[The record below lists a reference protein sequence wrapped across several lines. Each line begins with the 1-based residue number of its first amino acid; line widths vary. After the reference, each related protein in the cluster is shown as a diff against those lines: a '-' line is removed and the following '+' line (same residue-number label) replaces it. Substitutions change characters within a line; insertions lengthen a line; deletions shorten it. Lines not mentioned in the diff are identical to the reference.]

1 MRPID
6 EIRKLRLQ
14 KLNALKRLSF
24 DPYPLET
31 KRTHQISEAVDCF
44 DDISKSE
51 KEIILAGRIRSVRCH
66 GGSAFLDLE
75 DGTGKIQAFLQEDHL
90 GKKNYKT
97 FLDYFDIGDFIE
109 IKGTLFKT
117 KREEKTIFAGD
128 YKILSK
134 SLLPLPEKWH
144 GLKDVEE
151 RYRKRYLDLTFNRET
166 KDKFVKR
173 HEIIQELRNFL
184 IRNGFIE
191 VETPILQ
198 PIYGGAKAKPFKT
211 HLNALEIDLY
221 LRIAPELYLKRL
233 IIGGYE
239 KIFEIGRVFR
249 NEGMDKFH
257 NPDFTIL
264 EFYWA
269 FADYKQLMK
278 MCEEMLYSAVK
289 NIFKNNHIERDGKK
303 IDFKP
308 PFKRIDFF
316 QLIQKET
323 GINLENIHIDALKKR
338 AREMGIKYEKGE
350 AMAEI
355 ADKIY
360 KKYCREKIWEPTFI
374 IHHPYGAFPLAKSNP
389 KEKEKLANFQL
400 VVAGWELVN
409 AFSELNDPIEQKK
422 RFQEQEK
429 MYREGFSEA
438 QRIDNDF
445 IEALEYGMPPC
456 AGFGMGIDR
465 LAALLTGSESLR
477 ESILFPMM
485 RPQEKQ

>member
-1 MRPID
+1 MRQIE
-6 EIRKLRLQ
+6 EIKKIRL
-14 KLNALKRLSF
+14 KRLNALKGLNIN
-24 DPYPLET
+24 PYPLET
-31 KRTHQISEAVDCF
+31 KRTHQISTAIDSF
-44 DDISKSE
+44 DEILKSK
-51 KEIILAGRIRSVRCH
+51 KEIILTGRIKSVRCH
-66 GGSAFLDLE
+66 GGSTFLDIE
-75 DGTGKIQAFLQEDHL
+75 DGTGKIQSFLAENHL
-90 GKKNYKT
+90 GPKKYKM
-97 FLDYFDIGDFIE
+97 FFDYFDIGDFIE

-117 KREEKTIFAGD
+117 KKDEKTIFVND
-128 YKILSK
+128 YKILAK

-144 GLKDVEE
+144 GLKDIEE
-151 RYRKRYLDLTFNRET
+151 RYRKRYLDLIFNPEV
-166 KDKFVKR
+166 KEKFFKR
-173 HEIIQELRNFL
+173 HQIVQELRNFL
-184 IRNGFIE
+184 IRKGFIE

-211 HLNALEIDLY
+211 HLNALDIDLY

-233 IIGGYE
+233 IIGGFE
-239 KIFEIGRVFR
+239 KVFEIGRVFR
-249 NEGMDKFH
+249 NEGMDKYH
-257 NPDFTIL
+257 NPDFTVL

-278 MCEEMLYSAVK
+278 MCEEMIYSTVK
-289 NIFKNNHIERDGKK
+289 NIFKKDCIEKDGKT

-308 PFKRIDFF
+308 PFKRVDFF
-316 QLIQKET
+316 QLIQKEV
-323 GINLENIHIDALKKR
+323 GINLEDIHIEALKKK
-338 AREMGIKYEKGE
+338 AKKMGIEHEKGE
-350 AMAEI
+350 YLAEI

-360 KKYCREKIWEPTFI
+360 KKYCRAKIWEPTFI

-389 KEKEKLANFQL
+389 KKQERLANFQL
-400 VVAGWELVN
+400 VIAGWELVN

-438 QRIDNDF
+438 QRIDYDF

-465 LAALLTGSESLR
+465 FVALLTDSESIR

-485 RPQEKQ
+485 RPQEKK